1 MRLGFVSC
9 LLSKPFLMYT
19 KPFFSVL
26 LLLFLLLQACS
37 DSAETPKPPNIIFIL
52 ADDLGYGELGS
63 YGQSQIE
70 TPHLDA
76 LRASGMQFTQHYT
89 GAPVCAPARAI
100 FMSGQHSGHVHVRG
114 NDEWSDRG
122 KVWDFAAMQA
132 DSSLEGQ
139 RPLPADTVTI
149 GEVLQSAGYQT
160 ACIGKWGLGAP
171 GTEGTPNKQ
180 GFDFFYG
187 YNCQRQAHTFY
198 PVHLW
203 KNDQREYL
211 DNELVPPHRSPLAE
225 DADPLDPKSY
235 AKYNQNDY
243 SATLMQQEAIDFISR
258 NQEGPFFLYYA
269 NPLPH
274 VALQAPKKW
283 VDYYVEKFGD
293 EAPYLGKGYFPNRYP
308 RATYAAMISYLD
320 EQVGELVAH
329 LKDLGIEENTLL
341 VFTSD
346 NGPTYAGGVEAG
358 YFDNAKP
365 FKSEYGWGKGFVRE
379 GGIRVPTIAAWPG
392 KIEAGSTSD
401 HISAF
406 WDYFPTFA
414 EVAGAELPTTQRL
427 DGISLLPTLLGEPQQ
442 KHDFLYWEFPE
453 TGGQQALR
461 MGPWKGVIL
470 NRNKG
475 NTEMELYNLENDP
488 REQNNVAAEHPG
500 LVDSIRQIMASQ
512 HTPAVIER
520 WQIQGL
526 D

>member
-1 MRLGFVSC
+1 MYFKSQFLAFLSLFFIFQSC
-9 LLSKPFLMYT
+9 S
-19 KPFFSVL
+19 S
-26 LLLFLLLQACS
+26 
-37 DSAETPKPPNIIFIL
+37 ETVAPKSPNIIFIL

-63 YGQSQIE
+63 YGQTQIE
-70 TPHLDA
+70 TPNLDA
-76 LRASGMQFTQHYT
+76 LRSSGMKFTQHYT

-100 FMSGQHSGHVHVRG
+100 LMSGQHSGHVHVRG
-114 NDEWSDRG
+114 NDEWSARG

-139 RPLPADTVTI
+139 RPLPADTITI
-149 GEVLQSAGYQT
+149 AEVLQANGYQT

-203 KNDQREYL
+203 KNDQRIFL
-211 DNELVPPHRSPLAE
+211 NNELVPPHRTPLVE
-225 DADPLDPKSY
+225 DADSLDINAY
-235 AKYNQNDY
+235 AQYNQNDY
-243 SATLMQQEAIDFISR
+243 SATLMQQEALDFISR
-258 NQEGPFFLYYA
+258 NQDNPFFLYYA
-269 NPLPH
+269 TPLPH
-274 VALQAPKKW
+274 VALQAPKRW
-283 VDYYVEKFGD
+283 VDHYVEKFGD
-293 EAPYLGKGYFPNRYP
+293 EAPYLGRGYFPCRYP

-329 LKDLGIEENTLL
+329 LKQLGIEENTLI

-358 YFDNAKP
+358 YFDNAQP
-365 FKSEYGWGKGFVRE
+365 FKSEHGWGKGFVRE

-392 KIEAGSTSD
+392 KIEPGSTTD

-406 WDYFPTFA
+406 WDFFPTFA
-414 EVAGAELPTTQRL
+414 EVAKAALPTSQRL
-427 DGISLLPTLLGEPQQ
+427 DGISLLPTLLGETQQ

-470 NRNKG
+470 DMNKG
-475 NTEMELYNLENDP
+475 NTEMELYNLEKDP
-488 REQNNVAAEHPG
+488 REQHNLAAEYPE

-512 HTPAVIER
+512 HTPAVIDR
-520 WQIQGL
+520 WKIKCL
-526 D
+526 